1 MPFLQAAATFAEALD
16 EITTQLGKYG
26 EVEVSDD
33 EGKRQRNISF
43 FVSVPGYG
51 LPTAARL
58 DYRERYKRSAQG
70 WLRDAYAFEYRTS
83 APKSRRAHHQHVG
96 WGIHQHCEPPGR
108 VSSVHY
114 ADLERLLLPTHEEFA
129 GLYERAEPVRCLG
142 LRPVL

>member
-1 MPFLQAAATFAEALD
+1 MPFLQAAATFAQALD
-16 EITTQLGKYG
+16 EITKQLGKYG

-70 WLRDAYAFEYRTS
+70 WLPNVSAKESSRSPSTCRLGDPPALRTAGSRFFGPLRGFRAAAVADAR
-83 APKSRRAHHQHVG
+83 
-96 WGIHQHCEPPGR
+96 GIR
-108 VSSVHY
+108 
-114 ADLERLLLPTHEEFA
+114 
-129 GLYERAEPVRCLG
+129 
-142 LRPVL
+142 RPV